1 MSNQAM
7 YREGALCPWGKI
19 LDTKKVANGIYFI
32 STAGHGGYLLSRER
46 FNQMPEHL
54 RNLSFT
60 SNQYFEE
67 DVSWCAVPLSFPE
80 EFCKEPLQPQKTAT
94 TYGFTTIIFH
104 RVNKLTRQEEPTNE
118 QHQDDD
124 PDSGQWNRE
133 P

>member
-80 EFCKEPLQPQKTAT
+80 EFCKGTVAAAKDCYDLW
-94 TYGFTTIIFH
+94 IH
-104 RVNKLTRQEEPTNE
+104 NNNLS
-118 QHQDDD
+118 
-124 PDSGQWNRE
+124 SGK
-133 P
+133 